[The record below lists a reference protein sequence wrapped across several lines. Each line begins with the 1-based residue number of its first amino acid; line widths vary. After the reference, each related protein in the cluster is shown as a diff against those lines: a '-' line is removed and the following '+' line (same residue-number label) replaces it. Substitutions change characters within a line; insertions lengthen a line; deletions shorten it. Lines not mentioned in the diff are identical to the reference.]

1 MFSWKKPSC
10 AGCLQAMSRKNR
22 NQPEA
27 GRRNRRIIYA
37 VLATI
42 IILIATVYFY
52 SASLTKSTPPKAA
65 IIDQLGSASL
75 GAGIREVNQTFI
87 EIAMNMLHQRFNTVD
102 YYSDNATVGQY
113 ATLASSGYR
122 MILWRGHSALDLNGK
137 YIALS
142 TTEKYGFVNYDDYLN
157 SGRLTL
163 CNITGDPNLYFGITP
178 TFITQVMNGRFQ
190 DTVIFLMSCNGLN
203 PGYLKTAQAFED
215 KGARVIISWDNWV
228 SSFENDGAAE
238 LLLQHL
244 INENDTIAQAV
255 GKIPPYFSSDLGVWT
270 QLKYSPENPAAS
282 NYLIPDYR
290 QTENSLTNATV
301 TVRTLNKCGKLG
313 LETE

>member
-1 MFSWKKPSC
+1 
-10 AGCLQAMSRKNR
+10 MSSKNR
-22 NQPEA
+22 NQPQPKKY
-27 GRRNRRIIYA
+27 RRRLVYA

-52 SASLTKSTPPKAA
+52 STSITKSTSSKAA
-65 IIDQLGSASL
+65 IIDQLASIRL
-75 GAGIREVNQTFI
+75 GTGIRNVNQTFI
-87 EIAMNMLHQRFNTVD
+87 ETATNMLLQRFNAVD

-113 ATLASSGYR
+113 ANLASMGYG

-137 YIALS
+137 YLALS
-142 TTEKYGFVNYDDYLN
+142 TTEIWYDGFTKYDDYLD

-178 TFITQVMNGRFQ
+178 TFIDQVMSGRFQ

-203 PGYLKTAQAFED
+203 PGYLKTAQAFQD
-215 KGARVIISWDNWV
+215 KGARVVISWDNWV
-228 SSFENDGAAE
+228 TSFDNDGAAE

-244 INENDTIAQAV
+244 INENNTIAQAV

-270 QLKYSPENPAAS
+270 RLEYSPVNPAAS
-282 NYLIPDYR
+282 NYVIPDYR
-290 QTENSLTNATV
+290 QTDYSQTNARV
-301 TVRTLNKCGKLG
+301 TARVFSKKGKLG
-313 LETE
+313 LETK